1 MNESKLNKII
11 DTSLGNIKQII
22 DVNTVVGEPITTAG
36 GTVIIPVSKVSLGYA
51 SGGVD
56 YYGKNVKPEQSQ
68 ASFGGGGGTGVTLNP
83 VGFLVT
89 KADGSVEYLPVT
101 VPGTSPAGGVAPAPD
116 KVDTIISFIER
127 SPEIIEKIKALIP
140 QKKKGEEGEATEE
153 AAPEAAPAEAAA
165 TVVETAAEVAE

>member
-56 YYGKNVKPEQSQ
+56 YYGKHKPSAGDA

-89 KADGSVEYLPVT
+89 RADGSTEFLPVST
-101 VPGTSPAGGVAPAPD
+101 TPNVAPAPD
-116 KVDTIISFIER
+116 KVDTIISFLER
-127 SPEIIEKIKALIP
+127 SPELLAKIKAMIP
-140 QKKKGEEGEATEE
+140 QKKKDEPAEESSEE
-153 AAPEAAPAEAAA
+153 QTPEQTPETQPEAAE
-165 TVVETAAEVAE
+165 

>member
-1 MNESKLNKII
+1 MNESKLNRII

-56 YYGKNVKPEQSQ
+56 YFGKNITPSESNS
-68 ASFGGGGGTGVTLNP
+68 SFGGGGGTGVTLNP

-89 KADGSVEYLPVT
+89 KADGSVEFLPVT
-101 VPGTSPAGGVAPAPD
+101 APAGGVAPAPD
-116 KVDTIISFIER
+116 KVDTVISFLER
-127 SPEIIEKIKALIP
+127 SPELIEKIKALIP
-140 QKKKGEEGEATEE
+140 KKKEQAEDASVESTESQAENDE
-153 AAPEAAPAEAAA
+153 AAE
-165 TVVETAAEVAE
+165 

>member
-1 MNESKLNKII
+1 MSESKLNKII

-22 DVNTVVGEPITTAG
+22 DVNTVVGEPISTAG

-56 YYGKNVKPEQSQ
+56 YYGKNKPATGDA

-89 KADGSVEYLPVT
+89 KADGSTEFLPVT
-101 VPGTSPAGGVAPAPD
+101 TTPPTVAPAPD
-116 KVDTIISFIER
+116 KVDTLISFIER
-127 SPEIIEKIKALIP
+127 SPELLAKIKAMIP
-140 QKKKGEEGEATEE
+140 QKKKKEDAEEQTSSEQTAESANEETTE
-153 AAPEAAPAEAAA
+153 AAE
-165 TVVETAAEVAE
+165 

>member
-22 DVNTVVGEPITTAG
+22 DVNTVVGEPISTAG

-56 YYGKNVKPEQSQ
+56 YFGKNVKPGESQS
-68 ASFGGGGGTGVTLNP
+68 SFGGGGGTGVTLNP

-89 KADGSVEYLPVT
+89 KGDGTVEYLPVT
-101 VPGTSPAGGVAPAPD
+101 VPGSATAGASAGVAPAPD
-116 KVDTIISFIER
+116 KLDTLISFIER
-127 SPEIIEKIKALIP
+127 SPELLGKIKTLIP
-140 QKKKGEEGEATEE
+140 KKKKKEAS
-153 AAPEAAPAEAAA
+153 AE
-165 TVVETAAEVAE
+165 ETAAETPAETTEATAK

>member
-1 MNESKLNKII
+1 MSESKLNKII

-22 DVNTVVGEPITTAG
+22 DVNTVVGEPISTAG

-56 YYGKNVKPEQSQ
+56 YYGKNKPATGDA

-89 KADGSVEYLPVT
+89 KADGSTEFLPVT
-101 VPGTSPAGGVAPAPD
+101 TTPPAVVAPAPD
-116 KVDTIISFIER
+116 KVDTLISFIER
-127 SPEIIEKIKALIP
+127 SPELLAKIKAMIP
-140 QKKKGEEGEATEE
+140 QKKKKEETEE
-153 AAPEAAPAEAAA
+153 AATQQDAQPATEETTEAAE
-165 TVVETAAEVAE
+165 

>member
-56 YYGKNVKPEQSQ
+56 YFGKNMKPGEAQS
-68 ASFGGGGGTGVTLNP
+68 SFGGGGGTGVTLNP

-101 VPGTSPAGGVAPAPD
+101 VPGGPAGGVAPAPD
-116 KVDTIISFIER
+116 KVDTVISFIER

-140 QKKKGEEGEATEE
+140 QKKKAEDANEEESAPESEASEAEADTEAT
-153 AAPEAAPAEAAA
+153 AE
-165 TVVETAAEVAE
+165 

>member
-22 DVNTVVGEPITTAG
+22 DVNTVVGEPIATAG

-56 YYGKNVKPEQSQ
+56 YFGKNVKPGESQS
-68 ASFGGGGGTGVTLNP
+68 SFGGGGGTGVTLNP

-89 KADGSVEYLPVT
+89 KGDGSVEYLPVT
-101 VPGTSPAGGVAPAPD
+101 VPGGAPAGVAPAPD
-116 KVDTIISFIER
+116 KVDTVISFIER
-127 SPEIIEKIKALIP
+127 SPEILEKIKALLP
-140 QKKKGEEGEATEE
+140 QKKKKDEPAEESAAETVTEAAGETAEAT
-153 AAPEAAPAEAAA
+153 AE
-165 TVVETAAEVAE
+165 

>member
-56 YYGKNVKPEQSQ
+56 YYGKHAPATGDA

-89 KADGSVEYLPVT
+89 KADGSTEFLPVT
-101 VPGTSPAGGVAPAPD
+101 GAPAAPAAGVAPAPD
-116 KVDTIISFIER
+116 KVDTIISFLER
-127 SPEIIEKIKALIP
+127 SPELLAKIKALIP
-140 QKKKGEEGEATEE
+140 QKKKEDAKEE
-153 AAPEAAPAEAAA
+153 ANEETAPESTSESAPEAAAA
-165 TVVETAAEVAE
+165 TAE

>member
-56 YYGKNVKPEQSQ
+56 YYGKNVKP
-68 ASFGGGGGTGVTLNP
+68 GV
-83 VGFLVT
+83 
-89 KADGSVEYLPVT
+89 KA
-101 VPGTSPAGGVAPAPD
+101 
-116 KVDTIISFIER
+116 
-127 SPEIIEKIKALIP
+127 
-140 QKKKGEEGEATEE
+140 EEGDMSNLYG
-153 AAPEAAPAEAAA
+153 
-165 TVVETAAEVAE
+165 

>member
-56 YYGKNVKPEQSQ
+56 YFGKNVKPGESQ

-101 VPGTSPAGGVAPAPD
+101 VPGGAPAGVAPAPD
-116 KVDTIISFIER
+116 KVDTVISFIER

-140 QKKKGEEGEATEE
+140 QKKKKDESTEETNTENAAETATDVATEV
-153 AAPEAAPAEAAA
+153 A
-165 TVVETAAEVAE
+165 ETAAE

>member
-56 YYGKNVKPEQSQ
+56 YFGKNVKPGESQ

-101 VPGTSPAGGVAPAPD
+101 VPGGAPAGVAPAPD
-116 KVDTIISFIER
+116 KVDTVISFIER

-140 QKKKGEEGEATEE
+140 QKKKPAADESTTEAASETATEE
-153 AAPEAAPAEAAA
+153 TAEA
-165 TVVETAAEVAE
+165 TAE

>member
-1 MNESKLNKII
+1 MNESKLNRII

-56 YYGKNVKPEQSQ
+56 YFGKNITPGDGNS
-68 ASFGGGGGTGVTLNP
+68 SFGGGGGTGVTLNP

-101 VPGTSPAGGVAPAPD
+101 APAGGVAPAPD
-116 KVDTIISFIER
+116 KVDTVISFLER
-127 SPEIIEKIKALIP
+127 SPELIEKIKALIP
-140 QKKKGEEGEATEE
+140 KKKEKPENSENEPSEGADSQTENSEADESL
-153 AAPEAAPAEAAA
+153 
-165 TVVETAAEVAE
+165 

>member
-56 YYGKNVKPEQSQ
+56 YFGKNVKPGEAQS
-68 ASFGGGGGTGVTLNP
+68 SFGGGGGTGVTLNP

-89 KADGSVEYLPVT
+89 KEDGNVEYISVT
-101 VPGTSPAGGVAPAPD
+101 VPGGPAGGVAPAPD
-116 KVDTIISFIER
+116 KVDTVISFIQR

-140 QKKKGEEGEATEE
+140 QKKKAEDASEEKTAPESDADKSESDKSEAT
-153 AAPEAAPAEAAA
+153 AE
-165 TVVETAAEVAE
+165 

>member
-101 VPGTSPAGGVAPAPD
+101 VPGGPAGGVAPAPD

-140 QKKKGEEGEATEE
+140 QKKKEEGEATED
-153 AAPEAAPAEAAA
+153 AAPEAAPAEAVETA
-165 TVVETAAEVAE
+165 VETAAEVAE

>member
-22 DVNTVVGEPITTAG
+22 DVNTVVGEPISTAG

-56 YYGKNVKPEQSQ
+56 YFGKNVKPGESQS
-68 ASFGGGGGTGVTLNP
+68 SFGGGGGTGVTLNP

-101 VPGTSPAGGVAPAPD
+101 VPGGAPAGVAPAPD
-116 KVDTIISFIER
+116 KVDTVISFIER

-140 QKKKGEEGEATEE
+140 QKKKAESTEE
-153 AAPEAAPAEAAA
+153 NAAEAATEAA
-165 TVVETAAEVAE
+165 TEATETAAE

>member
-56 YYGKNVKPEQSQ
+56 YYGKHKPSAGDA

-89 KADGSVEYLPVT
+89 RADGSTEFLPVST
-101 VPGTSPAGGVAPAPD
+101 TPNVAPAPD
-116 KVDTIISFIER
+116 KVDTIISFLER
-127 SPEIIEKIKALIP
+127 SPELLAKIKAMIP
-140 QKKKGEEGEATEE
+140 QKKKDEPAEESSKEQTSEQTPE
-153 AAPEAAPAEAAA
+153 TQPEAAE
-165 TVVETAAEVAE
+165 

>member
-22 DVNTVVGEPITTAG
+22 DVNTVVGEPINTAG

-56 YYGKNVKPEQSQ
+56 YYGKNNAS
-68 ASFGGGGGTGVTLNP
+68 AGGDSSFGGGGGTGVTLNP

-89 KADGSVEYLPVT
+89 KADGSTEFMPVST
-101 VPGTSPAGGVAPAPD
+101 TPNVAPAPD
-116 KVDTIISFIER
+116 KVDTLISFLER
-127 SPEIIEKIKALIP
+127 SPELLAKIKALIP
-140 QKKKGEEGEATEE
+140 QKKKDEPAEEQTAES
-153 AAPEAAPAEAAA
+153 APETSE
-165 TVVETAAEVAE
+165 TETAE